1 VQQGKAKRL
10 AQNLSI
16 KNYSKMNEE
25 DVQQLVYILLFAAF
39 ATLIGAF
46 FIGGKQD
53 KAVKPEAKYMMD
65 DYGNIYEI
73 KANDKCS
80 NCFNFYKVDTA
91 EIKVKAFDFV
101 PR

>member
-1 VQQGKAKRL
+1 
-10 AQNLSI
+10 
-16 KNYSKMNEE
+16 MDE
-25 DVQQLVYILLFAAF
+25 DGVLKLIYILLFVAF
-39 ATLIGAF
+39 AGLIGVF
-46 FIGGKQD
+46 FIEGEQD
-53 KAVKPEAKYMMD
+53 KTVKPKTKYMMD

-91 EIKVKAFDFV
+91 EIKIKAFDFV

>member
-1 VQQGKAKRL
+1 MDKD
-10 AQNLSI
+10 
-16 KNYSKMNEE
+16 
-25 DVQQLVYILLFAAF
+25 DVQQLVYILLLVVVAA
-39 ATLIGAF
+39 LMGAF

-53 KAVKPEAKYMMD
+53 KTVKPEAKYMMD

-91 EIKVKAFDFV
+91 EIKIKAFDFV

>member
-1 VQQGKAKRL
+1 MDEDYVQ
-10 AQNLSI
+10 
-16 KNYSKMNEE
+16 
-25 DVQQLVYILLFAAF
+25 VYILLFLAF
-39 ATLIGAF
+39 AGLGLIGAF
-46 FIGGKQD
+46 FIEGEQD
-53 KAVKPEAKYMMD
+53 KAVKPKTKYMMD

-91 EIKVKAFDFV
+91 EIKIKAFDFV